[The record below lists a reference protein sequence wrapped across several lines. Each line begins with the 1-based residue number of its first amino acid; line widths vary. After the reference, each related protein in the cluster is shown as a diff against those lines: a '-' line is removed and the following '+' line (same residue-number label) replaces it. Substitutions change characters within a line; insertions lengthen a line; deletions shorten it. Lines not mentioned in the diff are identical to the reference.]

1 MAVCAMTLLG
11 RRSLPLLFAFA
22 ASLAVPSAARA
33 QNASDQAAAEALFHD
48 GRKLYDEGRYP
59 EACAKLAESQ
69 RLDPAPGTLLNLAGC
84 YEKNGQ
90 TASAWATFKSAMSA
104 AHQKGRADWEEL
116 ARERAAALEPTL
128 SKLTLVVEAP
138 TDGLVVRRDG
148 EEVGRAE
155 WGTPIPVDPGTH
167 VIDASAPQRRPYKQ
181 SIDVGAR
188 GATATVTVRELA
200 RAASAGGGA
209 PAEAPHDG
217 ATQRIVGLALAGAG
231 VVGLGVSAVYGL
243 VAMNREND
251 ALNYECNPQGLC
263 TPHGV
268 QLGQDAKS
276 AATASTIAF
285 GLGAAAVAGGLVL
298 YFSAP
303 RRSTAPATVG
313 LRVAPT
319 HGGGS
324 FRLEAAW

>member
-1 MAVCAMTLLG
+1 MAVCAMRLLG
-11 RRSLPLLFAFA
+11 RRSVPLLFALA
-22 ASLAVPSAARA
+22 ASLIVPSAARA
-33 QNASDQAAAEALFHD
+33 QNASDQAAAEALFHE

-59 EACAKLAESQ
+59 EACAKFAESQ

-90 TASAWATFKSAMSA
+90 TASAWVTFKSAMSA
-104 AHQKGRADWEEL
+104 AHQKGRSDWEDL
-116 ARERAAALEPTL
+116 ARQRAAALEPTL
-128 SKLTLVVEAP
+128 SRLTIVVDAP
-138 TDGLVVRRDG
+138 ADGLVVRRDG

-167 VIDASAPQRRPYKQ
+167 VVDASAPQRLPHKQ
-181 SIDVGAR
+181 SIDVGGR
-188 GATATVTVRELA
+188 GATATVTVHELA
-200 RAASAGGGA
+200 HDAGAGGGA
-209 PAEAPHDG
+209 PAESPHDG
-217 ATQRIVGLALAGAG
+217 ATQRIVGFALTGAG
-231 VVGLGVSAVYGL
+231 VVGLGVSAVFGL
-243 VAMNREND
+243 VAMNKEND
-251 ALNYECNPQGLC
+251 ALNHECNAQGLC

-319 HGGGS
+319 RGGGS
-324 FRLEAAW
+324 FRLEASW